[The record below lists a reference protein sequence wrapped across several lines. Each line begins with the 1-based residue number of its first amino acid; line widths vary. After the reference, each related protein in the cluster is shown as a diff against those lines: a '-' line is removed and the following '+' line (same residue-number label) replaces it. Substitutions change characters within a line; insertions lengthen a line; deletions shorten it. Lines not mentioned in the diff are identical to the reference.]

1 MVWGWDGEHR
11 AGEGVLA
18 RPCRAQG
25 WVGGGGGG
33 PYAVPG
39 SRRPTHLAAV
49 GRKLPSERGPPNW
62 GWRMGNG
69 GWGEGRGRHCRGP
82 LPHGDSGLVWGVWGR
97 SAPPRRPPVPTSSS
111 CAQRRAGIRPRRPTG
126 GCEPG
131 SAGSPCT
138 DPAGGG
144 RWHHGSAAGGDPQ
157 GRGHCW
163 GHPGAEEPLEISALG
178 APGDVGIPR
187 KWGPWGHP
195 KTQRD
200 TEGRGDLGDIQGHQS
215 PLEIGALGTSRDV
228 GIHWIGGPWGHPKT
242 EGHGGDLGDIQGHQ
256 SPLQMRTL
264 GAPRDVGI
272 PRKWGPW
279 DTP

>member
-1 MVWGWDGEHR
+1 
-11 AGEGVLA
+11 
-18 RPCRAQG
+18 
-25 WVGGGGGG
+25 
-33 PYAVPG
+33 
-39 SRRPTHLAAV
+39 
-49 GRKLPSERGPPNW
+49 
-62 GWRMGNG
+62 MGNG
-69 GWGEGRGRHCRGP
+69 GCGGGGRGRHRRGP

-111 CAQRRAGIRPRRPTG
+111 CARRRAGIRPRRPTG

-279 DTP
+279 GHPKTQRDTRGWGDLGICWIWGPWGHPRTSEPFGDQHFGDTWGP